1 MSDGTTHTFELRDKV
16 NSQVIRGDVERV
28 VDYMRW
34 VVIPT
39 LWDHKKSAA
48 YEAIADLQQGSYT
61 EARKLLNFLRIELLA
76 VHTLAHPLDD
86 EPLTDVDIEEF
97 VKEGGWVPA
106 GAGVFPR
113 VTLVGPNGEPRH
125 YSVPRRQNG

>member
-1 MSDGTTHTFELRDKV
+1 MSDGTAHTFELRDKV
-16 NSQVIRGDVERV
+16 NSQVIRGDVERA

-39 LWDHKKSAA
+39 LSDPEKSAA
-48 YEAIADLQQGSYT
+48 YAAIADLRQGSYT
-61 EARKLLNFLRIELLA
+61 EARKLFNFFGIELLA

-86 EPLTDVDIEEF
+86 ELLTDVDIEEF
-97 VKEGGWVPA
+97 VKDGGWVPA

-125 YSVPRRQNG
+125 YSVPRRRNG